1 VSARRR
7 RPSLPPVPQDSKDE
21 GGIQRLRRDLERVQ
35 HEREKLRREN
45 VRLRREN
52 ERLKKQL
59 DAARRAGFRQAAPFS
74 RGEPKRDPRRPGR
87 KPGRAYGRR
96 GKRPTPKEVD
106 EIYEAPLPDACPDCG
121 EDVRKESVVAQYQE
135 DIPPVR
141 PIVRQ
146 FNVHIGSCR
155 GCHRR
160 LQGRH
165 PLQTS
170 DALGAAAIQIGPQA
184 VAFAAFL
191 NKQLGLSF
199 GKIVTLMQERFGL
212 RVSRGGLVRAL
223 HRVADRARPSYE
235 ALCDQIR
242 GSPTVTPDETGWK
255 VAAVLWWLHVFV
267 TRDTT
272 VYSIAPGRGYE
283 EAAAILGEDFAGKL
297 TRDGWAPYRKF
308 LAADHQTCLG
318 HLLNRCEELLAD
330 HPRAPLPARV
340 KEVLQKAL
348 QLRDRRDIG
357 EISPHGLA
365 VARGRLAEEL
375 VSVVEQSS
383 TVPDVER
390 FANHLAREF
399 TAIFTFLFHPEVDAT
414 NWRAEQAIRGSVITR
429 KVCGG
434 GNRTERGAETQQVL
448 ASILRTAAQRGL
460 NASDLLVT
468 MLRTAEPIV
477 PPGLGPTTS

>member
-1 VSARRR
+1 
-7 RPSLPPVPQDSKDE
+7 
-21 GGIQRLRRDLERVQ
+21 
-35 HEREKLRREN
+35 LRREN

-96 GKRPTPKEVD
+96 GKRPTPKQVD

-283 EAAAILGEDFAGKL
+283 EAAAIL
-297 TRDGWAPYRKF
+297 
-308 LAADHQTCLG
+308 
-318 HLLNRCEELLAD
+318 AD

-468 MLRTAEPIV
+468 MLRTAEPVV